1 MMKLKNRLLFMLYAI
16 CLGAIIGTII
26 WTFMKLV
33 NIGIELL
40 WVKLPS
46 IIQFPFYTILVC
58 TIGGIIIGIWKKFTG
73 DYPEEMEEVI
83 KKTKK
88 DGRYPYDKTGIMCV
102 SAMLP
107 LVFGA
112 SVGPESGLIGIIA
125 GLIYLDL
132 IRLQIK
138 YLKF

>member
-46 IIQFPFYTILVC
+46 IIQVPFYTILVC

-73 DYPEEMEEVI
+73 DYPE
-83 KKTKK
+83 
-88 DGRYPYDKTGIMCV
+88 
-102 SAMLP
+102 
-107 LVFGA
+107 
-112 SVGPESGLIGIIA
+112 
-125 GLIYLDL
+125 
-132 IRLQIK
+132 
-138 YLKF
+138 